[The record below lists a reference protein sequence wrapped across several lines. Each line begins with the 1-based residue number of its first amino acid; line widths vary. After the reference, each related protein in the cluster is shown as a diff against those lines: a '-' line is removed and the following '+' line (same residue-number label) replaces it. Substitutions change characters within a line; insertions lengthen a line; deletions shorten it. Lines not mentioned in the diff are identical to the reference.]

1 MNRSAPHARVTPV
14 LTVADVRAAVAWYA
28 EVFGFVEHVR
38 IGEAHRSQ
46 LGLPDGQAAEV
57 VVAEVRPGRRTPQ
70 GGRSHQ
76 VMLKV
81 EDVAS
86 VVEAA
91 VARGAMLVDPQHDW
105 EYGERQ
111 AAIDDPF
118 GHQWV
123 LNQTLIDVAP
133 EEWGGLSVT
142 PRPAARQ
149 PGSRVAAQL
158 STPPAALEREHA
170 RGRTVRENRDH
181 DNGGGHEPVEPH
193 GPPNAAAD
201 ELVDWLES
209 RFGLVPT
216 PSRNGAT
223 AERVEVRAACGT
235 GSTAQS
241 NVSGGDPHGFPVP
254 DGTAEAR
261 PASRL
266 VFADEPR
273 CSRQH

>member
-14 LTVADVRAAVAWYA
+14 LTVADVRAAVAWYG

-38 IGEAHRSQ
+38 IGEGHRAQ

-57 VVAEVRPGRRTPQ
+57 VVAEVRPARRTPQ
-70 GGRSHQ
+70 HGRSHQ

-111 AAIDDPF
+111 AAVDDPF

-133 EEWGGLSVT
+133 EQWGGQTVT
-142 PRPAARQ
+142 PRPAA
-149 PGSRVAAQL
+149 G
-158 STPPAALEREHA
+158 
-170 RGRTVRENRDH
+170 
-181 DNGGGHEPVEPH
+181 
-193 GPPNAAAD
+193 
-201 ELVDWLES
+201 
-209 RFGLVPT
+209 
-216 PSRNGAT
+216 
-223 AERVEVRAACGT
+223 
-235 GSTAQS
+235 
-241 NVSGGDPHGFPVP
+241 
-254 DGTAEAR
+254 
-261 PASRL
+261 
-266 VFADEPR
+266 
-273 CSRQH
+273 